1 MILQD
6 ISRDGRVLFV
16 ESNARLGFLGLLPGE
31 TKERDLSGLEWS
43 YLPLLSEDGKT
54 VVFTE
59 QGQAGGPGYSI
70 YLRKLDGSAS
80 VRLGEGLAL
89 ALSRDGKWVLT
100 SQLRTSPPSLVLL
113 PTGAGEPK
121 TFPRDSLDHSRI
133 LGAFVPDGKSIVFEA
148 NEPGRPPRLFLQ
160 DLAGGPARPI
170 GAEGVTGMVL
180 SPDGESLVTGSLEQG
195 FSTAPLRGGPARPI
209 PGLQP
214 NEGPLQW
221 TADGRFLFVGSMERE
236 LPARVFRLEVA
247 TGKRELW
254 KELMPADP
262 AGFSLLRPAQVS
274 ADGKTIL
281 FIFGQSLAELY
292 VAEGL
297 K

>member
-1 MILQD
+1 
-6 ISRDGRVLFV
+6 
-16 ESNARLGFLGLLPGE
+16 
-31 TKERDLSGLEWS
+31 
-43 YLPLLSEDGKT
+43 
-54 VVFTE
+54 
-59 QGQAGGPGYSI
+59 
-70 YLRKLDGSAS
+70 
-80 VRLGEGLAL
+80 
-89 ALSRDGKWVLT
+89 
-100 SQLRTSPPSLVLL
+100 VLL

-121 TFPRDSLDHSRI
+121 TFPRDSLDHSRFF
-133 LGAFVPDGKSIVFEA
+133 GAFVPDGKSIVFEA
-148 NEPGRPPRLFLQ
+148 NEPGRPSRLFFQ

-170 GAEGVTGMVL
+170 GAEGVTGIVL
-180 SPDGESLVTGSLEQG
+180 SPDGESVVTGSLEQG
-195 FSTAPLRGGPARPI
+195 FSIVPLRGGSARPI
-209 PGLQP
+209 PGLEP
-214 NEGPLQW
+214 KEGPLQW

-247 TGKRELW
+247 TGKREPW

-274 ADGKTIL
+274 SDGKTIL